1 MKNIFITL
9 GILLTAFFVSWGI
22 KARMPVERP
31 DNVITNTDVPWY
43 MSSYSSTVENEWML
57 DPTIPDNYIPV
68 PGEDEVYMI
77 VDTSGNITGYKHRYM
92 QEDGTWVWEDANPD
106 IPDNYELVEG
116 SENLYKVTDAEGN
129 VTYYLYVRNEDNTYA
144 FVPCDEFGVP
154 YYDGEDAEII
164 ASNYVHEDGNI
175 YSVYNDNGVKVG
187 NAERVKNEDGTYTW
201 KNSDGLGEM
210 AVAEMP
216 TKENPKDSI
225 VIKNDNNNGNKKT
238 NGDGTYTETNTS
250 SNTVTENGYSV
261 VYETKVINTYDRDG
275 NLLFTKQE
283 GPTEVSRTP
292 LGASADPDTS
302 LIKGSLDEEYAR
314 VSSLVSYNT
323 DLANQVLSNLNSE
336 RANQGLNPLTMD
348 TNSES
353 YKLACI
359 RAGDMATYNFSS
371 SSSPMYGTLDDR
383 VSRWGCSSANA
394 SENVWKAGNKSAD
407 EIHARF
413 QAYDGSREVRMSEQ
427 YTEVGIAIVSKDG
440 QLYIAEI
447 YLK

>member
-9 GILLTAFFVSWGI
+9 GVLLTAFFVSWGI

-31 DNVITNTDVPWY
+31 DNVMTNTDVPWY

-175 YSVYNDNGVKVG
+175 TYNNGKYTITMSIG
-187 NAERVKNEDGTYTW
+187 NVPNYRGLIYKDEDGNWHRITDA
-201 KNSDGLGEM
+201 KLSADG
-210 AVAEMP
+210 
-216 TKENPKDSI
+216 KSI
-225 VIKNDNNNGNKKT
+225 TFTTTTLSVPFAIVVEKT
-238 NGDGTYTETNTS
+238 
-250 SNTVTENGYSV
+250 
-261 VYETKVINTYDRDG
+261 
-275 NLLFTKQE
+275 
-283 GPTEVSRTP
+283 
-292 LGASADPDTS
+292 GASPKTGDVS
-302 LIKGSLDEEYAR
+302 LYYIVFAL
-314 VSSLVSYNT
+314 VSSIA
-323 DLANQVLSNLNSE
+323 LAGFS
-336 RANQGLNPLTMD
+336 A
-348 TNSES
+348 
-353 YKLACI
+353 YKI
-359 RAGDMATYNFSS
+359 
-371 SSSPMYGTLDDR
+371 
-383 VSRWGCSSANA
+383 
-394 SENVWKAGNKSAD
+394 KA
-407 EIHARF
+407 
-413 QAYDGSREVRMSEQ
+413 
-427 YTEVGIAIVSKDG
+427 
-440 QLYIAEI
+440 
-447 YLK
+447 LKA